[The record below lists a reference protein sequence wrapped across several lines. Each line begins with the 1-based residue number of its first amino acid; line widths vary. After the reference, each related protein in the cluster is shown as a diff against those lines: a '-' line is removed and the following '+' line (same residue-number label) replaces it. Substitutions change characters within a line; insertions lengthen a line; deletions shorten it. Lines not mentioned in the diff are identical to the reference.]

1 MSRRRSTYATHR
13 RRPQRRRS
21 YHPRRRRTVFSQGS
35 FWFWFVVISGV
46 IWAWYNVAGAGAR

>member
-1 MSRRRSTYATHR
+1 MSRRRSTYATR
-13 RRPQRRRS
+13 RRPQQRRRS